1 MAMIVVVVKK
11 KKIVAMIPKKMFTP
25 SAQKV

>member
-11 KKIVAMIPKKMFTP
+11 KIAAMIPKKMFTP